1 MILLVHNIYFIGTRL
16 NVKGKENKSETGKTK
31 STAATEDQK
40 KGDNSSDSDD
50 GDEIE
55 KYKMNS
61 DEKTKELDTVPELD
75 EEHKTEY
82 ADNQI
87 ISTLNKNSSLS
98 AKSTRVFIPS
108 VQKSKNKGFEVDEN
122 GLLKISGFDDS
133 LNIKFTSSLPG
144 LFHKISKRFKT
155 CPKMDITT
163 YIKTLHNMYRQHF
176 YKSLKKTGEFND
188 DTSAIIFPQILKFMW
203 YTKCIQG
210 KLLTLIIEDDI
221 FDIKEVE
228 ETAKLSIDWNW
239 LLKIYEEYTLNTKN

>member
-1 MILLVHNIYFIGTRL
+1 MILLVYNIYFIDTRL

-75 EEHKTEY
+75 EERKTEY
-82 ADNQI
+82 ADNQF
-87 ISTLNKNSSLS
+87 ISNLNKNSLLS

-133 LNIKFTSSLPG
+133 LNIKFTSSLPE
-144 LFHKISKRFKT
+144 LFQKISKRFKT

-163 YIKTLHNMYRQHF
+163 YIKTLHNMYMQH
-176 YKSLKKTGEFND
+176 YNKCLKQTGEFND
-188 DTSAIIFPQILKFMW
+188 SNSAIIFPQIVRFMIDKKFL
-203 YTKCIQG
+203 QG
-210 KLLTLIIEDDI
+210 ELLELIVEKDLSDPKKIEEI
-221 FDIKEVE
+221 PKVI
-228 ETAKLSIDWNW
+228 ID
-239 LLKIYEEYTLNTKN
+239 

>member
-1 MILLVHNIYFIGTRL
+1 MSQN
-16 NVKGKENKSETGKTK
+16 TK
-31 STAATEDQK
+31 STAPTEEHKRNEYFD
-40 KGDNSSDSDD
+40 SSDSDD
-50 GDEIE
+50 GGET
-55 KYKMNS
+55 KRHKTNL

-82 ADNQI
+82 ADNQF

-133 LNIKFTSSLPG
+133 LNIKFTSSLPE
-144 LFHKISKRFKT
+144 LFQKISKRFKT

-188 DTSAIIFPQILKFMW
+188 DTSAIIFPQIVKFM
-203 YTKCIQG
+203 
-210 KLLTLIIEDDI
+210 
-221 FDIKEVE
+221 
-228 ETAKLSIDWNW
+228 
-239 LLKIYEEYTLNTKN
+239 